1 METVPTQ
8 LSLRPVRVAGAEDPK
23 RGGKSNLEGGLGNY
37 QHVVPYD
44 HDLNGLRAPQ
54 NDILVI

>member
-23 RGGKSNLEGGLGNY
+23 RGGKSNLEGGWGIISMLS
-37 QHVVPYD
+37 PM
-44 HDLNGLRAPQ
+44 
-54 NDILVI
+54 IMT